1 MKTNLTRRDFVSL
14 GAVSVATMGGLSII
28 AGCNNN
34 AQSSAASSTLKVGLM
49 GPYTGQVAQYGL
61 AIRNGAELYTKQL
74 NEKGGANGKTIE
86 LMIEDEKGDSTEA
99 KNVYE
104 KMLDAG
110 CVAILGDVTSTPSVA
125 VAQISAND
133 NMPLVSA
140 SATVPSF
147 TTYGKNAFR
156 ATMTDEFQAKV
167 MAKFTQKQGYKTVA
181 TIYNSGGDY
190 EAGVNKMYVAEC
202 KQLGVNV
209 ATEQAFAEGDV
220 DFNAQ
225 LTSIMGTNPDAVF
238 CPNYY
243 QDAGKILAQA
253 RQLGCKV
260 PFLGGDGWA
269 NMIDGEDK
277 YASNEDLEGCFYNAP
292 FIVENTNDEVKAFVD
307 AYKAEYG
314 KVPTNFC
321 ALGYDAAMLLFT
333 ALAQVES
340 SNPPKAGSDE
350 YRQAVI
356 DAIAS
361 GKVDGV
367 TGEISFKGTGDPVK
381 STLIVTFEKGAQKVF
396 EVVKPD

>member
-61 AIRNGAELYTKQL
+61 AIRNGAELYTKQF

-147 TTYGKNAFR
+147 TT
-156 ATMTDEFQAKV
+156 
-167 MAKFTQKQGYKTVA
+167 
-181 TIYNSGGDY
+181 
-190 EAGVNKMYVAEC
+190 
-202 KQLGVNV
+202 
-209 ATEQAFAEGDV
+209 
-220 DFNAQ
+220 
-225 LTSIMGTNPDAVF
+225 
-238 CPNYY
+238 
-243 QDAGKILAQA
+243 
-253 RQLGCKV
+253 
-260 PFLGGDGWA
+260 
-269 NMIDGEDK
+269 
-277 YASNEDLEGCFYNAP
+277 
-292 FIVENTNDEVKAFVD
+292 
-307 AYKAEYG
+307 
-314 KVPTNFC
+314 
-321 ALGYDAAMLLFT
+321 
-333 ALAQVES
+333 
-340 SNPPKAGSDE
+340 
-350 YRQAVI
+350 
-356 DAIAS
+356 
-361 GKVDGV
+361 
-367 TGEISFKGTGDPVK
+367 
-381 STLIVTFEKGAQKVF
+381 
-396 EVVKPD
+396 